1 MATWLLTSLMYSR
14 LASGLFTI
22 RKGIGFLGRLLKVVG
37 KGSLF
42 RYGLATVCWY
52 IYKDTR
58 HSPVLT
64 CVIHM
69 VNNNTHL
76 LGCLGGSV
84 G

>member
-42 RYGLATVCWY
+42 RYGLATVCLH
-52 IYKDTR
+52 IR
-58 HSPVLT
+58 SLMANEHSLNREEMAVG
-64 CVIHM
+64 V
-69 VNNNTHL
+69 
-76 LGCLGGSV
+76 GG
-84 G
+84 